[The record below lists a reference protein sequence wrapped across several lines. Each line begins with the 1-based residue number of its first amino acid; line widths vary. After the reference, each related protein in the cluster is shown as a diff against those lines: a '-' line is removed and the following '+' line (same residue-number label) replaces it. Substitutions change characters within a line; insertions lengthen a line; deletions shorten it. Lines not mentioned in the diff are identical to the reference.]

1 VEILFQS
8 APTVAENLAID
19 YASAR
24 LAGETG
30 LRRLRFWWG
39 GPPAVVMGSSERP
52 EQVVDAQACER
63 LGVDVLKR
71 STGGGS
77 VLQTKDVLNYS
88 LVTPAPVSLDPR
100 PGFRQGLNL
109 VCAILA
115 AFGVVGRPEGTSD
128 VSVGNRK
135 ISGNAQARRWGA
147 LLVHGT
153 LLIDFDYELAEAVLK
168 HPPREPVY
176 RRGRTHRDF
185 LTTLRSLRVN
195 ADQAAI
201 ERTALDAA
209 RQVFGLVKESDYETL
224 RMDVDSC
231 GCSTWASAPSAA
243 DSGRS
248 GALFPFEVG
257 QRSAAM
263 WGRIPLGSG
272 ALFEL

>member
-8 APTVAENLAID
+8 APTVSENLAID

-77 VLQTKDVLNYS
+77 VLQTNDVLNYS

-100 PGFRQGLNL
+100 PGFRQGIDL

-128 VSVGNRK
+128 VAVGNRK

-153 LLIDFDYELAEAVLK
+153 LLVDFDYGLAEAVLK
-168 HPPREPVY
+168 HPPREPAY
-176 RRGRTHRDF
+176 RGSRSHRDF
-185 LTTLRSLRVN
+185 LTTLRSLGLH
-195 ADQAAI
+195 ADRSAIEQAAL
-201 ERTALDAA
+201 AVAHQL
-209 RQVFGLVKESDYETL
+209 FGESK
-224 RMDVDSC
+224 
-231 GCSTWASAPSAA
+231 AFAPYGAPGQSPA
-243 DSGRS
+243 
-248 GALFPFEVG
+248 GALP
-257 QRSAAM
+257 
-263 WGRIPLGSG
+263 
-272 ALFEL
+272 